1 MMDGLKQRDEFET
14 AFLKVNKDVSGVI
27 SGDDLLYCNTEGVY
41 QIQKTQRLW
50 EAWKRQDSKL
60 NP

>member
-1 MMDGLKQRDEFET
+1 MNETEQRDEFEI

-41 QIQKTQRLW
+41 QIRKTQRLW
-50 EAWKRQDSKL
+50 EAWKNENS
-60 NP
+60 NIH